1 GARVPLPSA
10 PTPEPSAPSSRIATE
25 PLWLVGQ
32 RQPVDHAFDAR
43 PGAGLVAGRPWRS
56 ADADGADDAAPGLD
70 DALAADRRDALH
82 ARQAGGGGAGSG
94 LRGELGRR
102 DAERERGER
111 FALADRDGVRPGERV
126 SQEDLRPAAAIHHGD
141 GDLSVLSA
149 ARLERIPGDLAGQ
162 LEREL
167 PELQEAAALVLGE
180 SAARDHERQRERG
193 EGEDLSGGRF

>member
-1 GARVPLPSA
+1 MRGE
-10 PTPEPSAPSSRIATE
+10 T
-25 PLWLVGQ
+25 LWVVGGG
-32 RQPVDHAFDAR
+32 RAGGR
-43 PGAGLVAGRPWRS
+43 GWEGGAGAALAAGGPWRS

-70 DALAADRRDALH
+70 DEAAADRRDALH
-82 ARQAGGGGAGSG
+82 APQAGSGRAGSG

-193 EGEDLSGGRF
+193 EGEDLSGGRFGRGAESPSECPRRQRTR